1 MIQRKQ
7 SLFLFLS
14 AFLAACYLFVMPYYV
29 DKEGLAFLAM
39 NNVLLLAIGS
49 LSIGLSLM
57 TIFLFK
63 NRKLQIK
70 LCLANKILIIANCAW
85 LIYSMYQIQ
94 DQIAKEGFGI
104 YALALAYVMLAF
116 ASSAIK
122 KDEALVS
129 SVDRIR

>member
-1 MIQRKQ
+1 M
-7 SLFLFLS
+7 
-14 AFLAACYLFVMPYYV
+14 
-29 DKEGLAFLAM
+29 D
-39 NNVLLLAIGS
+39 NTLLLSIGG
-49 LSIGLSLM
+49 LSIGLSLV
-57 TIFLFK
+57 TIFLFN

-70 LCLANKILIIANCAW
+70 LCLVNKILIIANCGW

-94 DQIAKEGFGI
+94 DQIAESGFGI

-116 ASSAIK
+116 ASQAIK